1 MNQHDLLTA
10 LDNFPRPGSYD
21 EALTEASRL
30 MQLAAA
36 EIRRLQT
43 SVSTVQRHDDETLD
57 ALVDLIRGEMEAGQ

>member
-21 EALTEASRL
+21 DALTEASRL

-36 EIRRLQT
+36 EIRRLAPQIEPLT
-43 SVSTVQRHDDETLD
+43 DEESAAVSAIFDRL
-57 ALVDLIRGEMEAGQ
+57 GSPEAGL